1 MMVIPAYDKNIR
13 NESQAVRLMHLND
26 LNTFYLPSDMSVEIY
41 TKLYLAM
48 MKSMQKKESR
58 LAVMQRNINAKNLR
72 AEVNETGAFYEGVL
86 GGSDS
91 FSIIIQCGMTAAR
104 DFLKKINHE
113 GLPLF
118 NPLHGEG
125 GTEKKGGKTS
135 GSGESKEVKW
145 NPVAKQLFNAIMWVI
160 IIIDAKPDTP
170 IFGIREKVWKF
181 KSYEPFPSQVKAVNT
196 IIGKNIVGKILTEAI
211 DELRHDND
219 IRDEMCDFDKLID
232 IIGNYKDKEGNPVVI
247 ESKF

>member
-1 MMVIPAYDKNIR
+1 MYKSEWNIMEKLETMLTGKELKEKMMVIPAYDNNIR

-91 FSIIIQCGMTAAR
+91 FSIIGSSGI
-104 DFLKKINHE
+104 
-113 GLPLF
+113 
-118 NPLHGEG
+118 
-125 GTEKKGGKTS
+125 GKTTAL
-135 GSGESKEVKW
+135 
-145 NPVAKQLFNAIMWVI
+145 AKAVQMM
-160 IIIDAKPDTP
+160 
-170 IFGIREKVWKF
+170 GGEKV
-181 KSYEPFPSQVKAVNT
+181 
-196 IIGKNIVGKILTEAI
+196 I
-211 DELRHDND
+211 
-219 IRDEMCDFDKLID
+219 EMENPYSKLI
-232 IIGNYKDKEGNPVVI
+232 PVI
-247 ESKF
+247 NRSEEHTSELQSH